1 MRKFI
6 LVIELQLAFLSSFS
20 QEKKEYAEAIEDNSY
35 LIEEAYNQEAKIVQ
49 HISNGYFKGNDFLY
63 SFTQEWP
70 VAGVK
75 HQLSYTIPYSFINSN
90 SINGVGDVLIN
101 YRYQILYK
109 EKWACVA
116 PRVSIVLPT
125 GNYKKEFGMGAWGVQ
140 FNLPVS
146 KRISNHFVLHMNAG
160 STLYINAKY
169 PMITGDD
176 GKKNLSLYNIGGSI
190 IWLAKSKFNFM
201 LECLENFNSSFDI
214 NGNILHTN
222 ETILNPGVRFAIDI
236 KNLQI
241 VPGIS
246 APITFTGNN
255 YQTSFFAYLSFEH
268 PF

>member
-6 LVIELQLAFLSSFS
+6 SVIILLLIFISSFS
-20 QEKKEYAEAIEDNSY
+20 QEKKEYADAIEDNSY
-35 LIEEAYNQEAKIVQ
+35 LIEEAYNQEARVVQ
-49 HISNGYFKGNDFLY
+49 HISSGYFKGKDFLY
-63 SFTQEWP
+63 TFTQEWP

-125 GNYKKEFGMGAWGVQ
+125 GNYKNGFGIGAWGVQ

-160 STLYINAKY
+160 R
-169 PMITGDD
+169 DR
-176 GKKNLSLYNIGGSI
+176 
-190 IWLAKSKFNFM
+190 KS
-201 LECLENFNSSFDI
+201 
-214 NGNILHTN
+214 
-222 ETILNPGVRFAIDI
+222 V
-236 KNLQI
+236 
-241 VPGIS
+241 V
-246 APITFTGNN
+246 
-255 YQTSFFAYLSFEH
+255 
-268 PF
+268 